1 MPRENQKLKLLYLAK
16 IFQEETDGKTG
27 LTMPQI
33 IEHLR
38 EYGIS
43 AERKAL
49 YRDIKALR
57 EFGMDIQRYNRS
69 PMQYALAN
77 REFSQPELLLLVD
90 AVQSSRFLD
99 MEKSRELIDSIRTL
113 ASKRQRETLSKR
125 MHVEGRIKM
134 QNESVFYNVDI
145 VQEAIQAHRRVS
157 FHYFK
162 YDVEKKKV
170 RQHGGD
176 RYLETPVELIYS
188 DGYYYLVTYNDK
200 HDGFTNYRV
209 DRMTEVMVSDEPA
222 TRNERIAS
230 FDPEAYTAQAFSMFN
245 GEPKTISLIVDGE
258 VMSSIVDRFGGDVES
273 HALDGSHARVYAR
286 VKVSDVFYGWLAQFG
301 TKVRVEK
308 PRSVVQG
315 YTEYLQRIVSAYRQ
329 GGAEEVAER

>member
-16 IFQEETDGKTG
+16 IFQEETDGKAG

-258 VMSSIVDRFGGDVES
+258 VMSSIVDRFGSDVES

>member
-16 IFQEETDGKTG
+16 IFREETDRKTG

-99 MEKSRELIDSIRTL
+99 IEKSRELIDSIRTL

-222 TRNERIAS
+222 TRNECIAS

-258 VMSSIVDRFGGDVES
+258 VMSSIVDRFGSDVES

>member
-16 IFQEETDGKTG
+16 IFQEETDGKAG

-99 MEKSRELIDSIRTL
+99 IEKSRELIDSIRTL

-258 VMSSIVDRFGGDVES
+258 VMSSIVDRFGSDVES

-286 VKVSDVFYGWLAQFG
+286 VKISDVFYGWLAQFG

-329 GGAEEVAER
+329 GGAEEVTER

>member
-99 MEKSRELIDSIRTL
+99 IEKSRELIDSIRTL

-176 RYLETPVELIYS
+176 RYLETPVELVYS

-258 VMSSIVDRFGGDVES
+258 VMSSIVDRFGSDVES

>member
-16 IFQEETDGKTG
+16 IFLEETDGKEG

-33 IEHLR
+33 IQHLQ

-57 EFGMDIQRYNRS
+57 EFGMDIRRYNRS

-99 MEKSRELIDSIRTL
+99 AEKSRELIDSIRTL
-113 ASKRQRETLSKR
+113 ASKRQREALSKR

-145 VQEAIQAHRRVS
+145 VQEAIQAHCKVS

-162 YDVEKKKV
+162 YDAKKQKV

-188 DGYYYLVTYNDK
+188 DGYYYLVAYNDK

-209 DRMTEVMVSDEPA
+209 DRMTEVMVSDQPA
-222 TRNERIAS
+222 TRNESIAS
-230 FDPEAYTAQAFSMFN
+230 FDAEAYTGQAFSMFN
-245 GEPKTISLIVDGE
+245 GEPKTISLIVDGD
-258 VMSSIVDRFGGDVES
+258 VMSSIVDRFGSEVES
-273 HALDGSHARVYAR
+273 HPLDDTHARVYAR
-286 VKVSDVFYGWLAQFG
+286 VKVSGVFYGWLAQFG

-308 PRSVVQG
+308 PQSVVQG
-315 YTEYLQRIVSAYRQ
+315 YTDYLQRIVDAYR
-329 GGAEEVAER
+329 GEGAPGSAGE

>member
-99 MEKSRELIDSIRTL
+99 IEKSRELIDSIRTL

-258 VMSSIVDRFGGDVES
+258 VMSSIVDRFGSDVES

>member
-77 REFSQPELLLLVD
+77 CEFSQPELLLLVD

-258 VMSSIVDRFGGDVES
+258 VMSSIVDRFGSDVES

-308 PRSVVQG
+308 PRSVVQS

>member
-16 IFQEETDGKTG
+16 IFREETDGKTG

-99 MEKSRELIDSIRTL
+99 IEKSRELIDSIRTL

-134 QNESVFYNVDI
+134 QNESVFHHVDTLH
-145 VQEAIQAHRRVS
+145 EAIRRHRQGAFRYVK
-157 FHYFK
+157 H
-162 YDVEKKKV
+162 DVNK
-170 RQHGGD
+170 RPQPQGGG
-176 RYLETPVELIYS
+176 RIYCETPVCLIYS
-188 DGYYYLVTYNDK
+188 EGCYYLIAYNEK
-200 HDGFTNYRV
+200 HDSFPSYRV
-209 DRMTEVMVSDEPA
+209 DRMQGLRITDEA
-222 TRNERIAS
+222 AVRNERIAT
-230 FDPEAYTAQAFSMFN
+230 FDAAAYTSRTFSMFG
-245 GEPKTISLIVDGE
+245 GETTPATLLVEES
-258 VMSSIVDRFGGDVES
+258 VMSAIIDRFGKDVES
-273 HALDGSHARVYAR
+273 APVDATHARVHVTVAA
-286 VKVSDVFYGWLAQFG
+286 SPVFFGWLAQFG
-301 TKVRVEK
+301 TAVRLEA
-308 PRSVVQG
+308 PSALSRQ
-315 YTEYLQRIVSAYRQ
+315 YADYLRGIADSY
-329 GGAEEVAER
+329 

>member
-245 GEPKTISLIVDGE
+245 GEPKTISLIVDEE
-258 VMSSIVDRFGGDVES
+258 VMSSIVDRFGSDVES

-301 TKVRVEK
+301 TKDRVEK

>member
-245 GEPKTISLIVDGE
+245 GEPKTISLIVDEE
-258 VMSSIVDRFGGDVES
+258 VMSSIVDRFGSDVES

>member
-258 VMSSIVDRFGGDVES
+258 VMSSIVDRFGSDVES
-273 HALDGSHARVYAR
+273 HALDDSHARVYAR

>member
-16 IFQEETDGKTG
+16 IFQEETDGKVG

-57 EFGMDIQRYNRS
+57 EFGMDIRRYNRS

-99 MEKSRELIDSIRTL
+99 IEKSRELIDSIRTL
-113 ASKRQRETLSKR
+113 ASKRQREALSKR

-145 VQEAIQAHRRVS
+145 VQEAIQAHHKVS

-162 YDVEKKKV
+162 YDVEKKKE

-176 RYLETPVELIYS
+176 RYLESPVELIYS
-188 DGYYYLVTYNDK
+188 DGYYYLVAYNDK
-200 HDGFTNYRV
+200 HDDFTNYRV

-222 TRNERIAS
+222 TRNERIAL

-245 GEPKTISLIVDGE
+245 GEPKTISLIVDGD
-258 VMSSIVDRFGGDVES
+258 VMSSIVDRFGSDVES
-273 HALDGSHARVYAR
+273 HALDESHARVYAR

-308 PRSVVQG
+308 PQSVVQG
-315 YTEYLQRIVSAYRQ
+315 YTDYLQRIVDAYRE
-329 GGAEEVAER
+329 GGAAGGAGR

>member
-99 MEKSRELIDSIRTL
+99 IEKSRALIDSIRTL

-258 VMSSIVDRFGGDVES
+258 VMSSIVDRFGSDVES

>member
-1 MPRENQKLKLLYLAK
+1 MPQENQRLKLLYLAK
-16 IFQEETDGKTG
+16 IFQEETDENAG

-33 IEHLR
+33 IDRLR

-49 YRDIKALR
+49 YRDIKALCD
-57 EFGMDIQRYNRS
+57 FGMDIQRYRRS
-69 PMQYALAN
+69 PVQYALAH

-99 MEKSRELIDSIRTL
+99 KEKSQELIDSIRTL
-113 ASKRQRETLSKR
+113 ASKDQREALSKR

-145 VQEAIQAHRRVS
+145 VQGAIKARRKVS

-162 YDVEKKKV
+162 YNVEKKKE
-170 RQHGGD
+170 RQHNGD

-188 DGYYYLVTYNDK
+188 DGYYYLVAYNDK
-200 HDGFTNYRV
+200 HGDFTNYRV

-230 FDPEAYTAQAFSMFN
+230 FDAEDYTAQAFSMFN
-245 GEPKTISLIVDGE
+245 GEPKTVYLIVE
-258 VMSSIVDRFGGDVES
+258 ESVMSSIIDRFGSDVES
-273 HALDGSHARVYAR
+273 QPVDTSHARVYAR
-286 VKVSDVFYGWLAQFG
+286 VKVSNAFYGWLAQFG

-308 PRSVVQG
+308 PRSVAQG
-315 YTEYLQRIVSAYRQ
+315 YADYLQQIVEGYR
-329 GGAEEVAER
+329 A

>member
-170 RQHGGD
+170 CQHGGD

-258 VMSSIVDRFGGDVES
+258 VMSSIVDRFGSDVES

>member
-57 EFGMDIQRYNRS
+57 ELGMDIQRYNRS

-77 REFSQPELLLLVD
+77 REFLQPELLLLVD

-125 MHVEGRIKM
+125 MRVEGRIKM

-245 GEPKTISLIVDGE
+245 GEPKTISLIVDEE
-258 VMSSIVDRFGGDVES
+258 VMSSIVDRFGSDVES

>member
-99 MEKSRELIDSIRTL
+99 IEKSRELIDSIRTL

-258 VMSSIVDRFGGDVES
+258 VMSSIVDRFGSDVES
-273 HALDGSHARVYAR
+273 HALDDSHARVYAR

>member
-16 IFQEETDGKTG
+16 IFREETDGKTG

-99 MEKSRELIDSIRTL
+99 IEKSRELIDSIRTL

-230 FDPEAYTAQAFSMFN
+230 FDSEAYTAQAFSMFN
-245 GEPKTISLIVDGE
+245 GEPKTISLIVDEE
-258 VMSSIVDRFGGDVES
+258 VMSSIVDRFGSDVES

>member
-258 VMSSIVDRFGGDVES
+258 VMSSIVDRFGSDVES

-329 GGAEEVAER
+329 GGAEEVAVR

>member
-16 IFQEETDGKTG
+16 IFLEETDGKTG

-99 MEKSRELIDSIRTL
+99 IEKSRELIDSIRAL

-258 VMSSIVDRFGGDVES
+258 VMSSIVDRFGSDVES

>member
-99 MEKSRELIDSIRTL
+99 IEKSRELIDSIRTL

-258 VMSSIVDRFGGDVES
+258 VMSSIVDRFGSDVES

-315 YTEYLQRIVSAYRQ
+315 YAEYLQRIVSAYRQ

>member
-16 IFQEETDGKTG
+16 IFQEETDDKAG

-49 YRDIKALR
+49 YRDIKALQ
-57 EFGMDIQRYNRS
+57 EFGMDIRRYNRS

-77 REFSQPELLLLVD
+77 REFSQSELLLLVD

-99 MEKSRELIDSIRTL
+99 KAKSRELIDSIRTL
-113 ASKRQRETLSKR
+113 ASKRQREALSKR

-145 VQEAIQAHRRVS
+145 VQEAIQVLRKVS

-162 YDVEKKKV
+162 YNVEKEKE

-176 RYLETPVELIYS
+176 RYLETPVQLIYS
-188 DGYYYLVTYNDK
+188 DGYYYLVAYNDK

-222 TRNERIAS
+222 TRNERIAL

-245 GEPKTISLIVDGE
+245 GEPKTISLIVDGS
-258 VMSSIVDRFGGDVES
+258 VMSSIVDRFGSDVES
-273 HALDGSHARVYAR
+273 FPLDESHARVYAR

-308 PRSVVQG
+308 PQSVAQG
-315 YTEYLQRIVSAYRQ
+315 YADYLQRIVDAYRGEQ
-329 GGAEEVAER
+329 AADGAGK

>member
-258 VMSSIVDRFGGDVES
+258 VMSSIVDRFGSDVES

>member
-49 YRDIKALR
+49 YRDIEALR

-258 VMSSIVDRFGGDVES
+258 VMSSIVDRFGSDVES